1 MADANPFSKANY
13 VPSGAG
19 GRLATLERENAAQAA
34 QKDEQLAQ
42 QAAQL
47 AEQATQLAQQAATST
62 AQAAQLAQK
71 DAQLAQK
78 DATIAAQAARIAAL
92 EATAAAAPPRPPT
105 ASARQRAMTQDESAK
120 QAQKLAHEGAF
131 NNSLEPQLRTWM
143 AEAPTAVD
151 ATLLADKDKVLAL
164 EKTFDTPA
172 AQAKLAALLP
182 AITARLRAT
191 AQPYVIEAQAQRL
204 LAIVEA
210 GNQLYFGIYHG
221 VLDMVRSNDGYD
233 DFCAALDAVAPDR
246 SRFPQPSADLA
257 TIYAAG
263 REALPLFGEVL
274 QEAARRAGGAVE
286 TRAAPLKHVFR
297 VLQKHATRV
306 DGGKPTEYE
315 SACDIVRGSIVCT
328 SMGDLLVVLRV
339 LLEMEAEGLIK
350 IVRFKNRFKNPTAAG
365 WADAMLNYVCLGG
378 GAAAASHVCELQLV
392 HATMLKARKEFGGHA
407 A

>member
-1 MADANPFSKANY
+1 MAADGTQTNY

-19 GRLATLERENAAQAA
+19 GRLAALEREHAAQAA

-42 QAAQL
+42 KAAQL
-47 AEQATQLAQQAATST
+47 AEQATQLAQQ
-62 AQAAQLAQK
+62 
-71 DAQLAQK
+71 DAI
-78 DATIAAQAARIAAL
+78 IAAQAARIAAL

-105 ASARQRAMTQDESAK
+105 ASARQRAMIQDKSAR
-120 QAQKLAHEGAF
+120 QAQKFAHERAF

-143 AEAPTAVD
+143 SEAPTMVD
-151 ATLLADKDKVLAL
+151 AALLADKAKVLAL
-164 EKTFDTPA
+164 EKTFDTPS
-172 AQAKLAALLP
+172 AQAGLVALLP

-233 DFCAALDAVAPDR
+233 DFCAALDAVEPDR

-257 TIYAAG
+257 TIYAAA

-274 QEAARRAGGAVE
+274 LEVARRAGGAVE

-297 VLQKHATRV
+297 VLQKHAIRV
-306 DGGKPTEYE
+306 DGGKPTEFE
-315 SACDIVRGSIVCT
+315 TACDIVRGSTVCA
-328 SMGDLLVVLRV
+328 SMGDLLVVLR
-339 LLEMEAEGLIK
+339 LLLKMEAEGLIK